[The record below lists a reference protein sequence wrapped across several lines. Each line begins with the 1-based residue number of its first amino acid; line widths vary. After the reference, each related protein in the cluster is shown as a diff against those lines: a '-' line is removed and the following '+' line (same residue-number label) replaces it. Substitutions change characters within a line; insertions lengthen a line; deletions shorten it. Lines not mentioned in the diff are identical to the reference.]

1 MIVCGSGEGNYEIW
15 ITPPHLYMFESSTV
29 RHTCRGQKWA
39 LGRLVAY
46 SSLGQPSHSLVDF
59 HFDLFHGFNC
69 TLCEM
74 IEAMT
79 LAFPM
84 LIFRSGGLL
93 CLSWGQQFLQAAR
106 SGQEDYLV
114 GKTWG
119 RPKSCRELERG
130 SLVITSFPCSAE
142 GQLSV
147 GLWVAGSHSG
157 FVLAAAWGCC
167 PGTARSP
174 TPFSCTVGWLVGWFW
189 VL

>member
-106 SGQEDYLV
+106 SG
-114 GKTWG
+114 GRRTTWWE
-119 RPKSCRELERG
+119 RPGGGPRAAGSWSGDPLSLRLFPAQQRASCR
-130 SLVITSFPCSAE
+130 
-142 GQLSV
+142 
-147 GLWVAGSHSG
+147 
-157 FVLAAAWGCC
+157 
-167 PGTARSP
+167 
-174 TPFSCTVGWLVGWFW
+174 
-189 VL
+189 